1 MDKEENQTKI
11 RILGGFIRAFS
22 ALGNV
27 IVFTFTAARV
37 KQEVAKEGV
46 LPFSLF
52 FASSYS
58 FSLRSGRFG
67 FRRVPQTRES
77 YQLHSSRSPAAALLL
92 HWTATSILI
101 IAAVNAKS
109 DFEAK
114 DAKFAAYYLLTAAYA
129 YSLDVV
135 WFSVIGVAMLYLRL
149 WPGSTWRNKSP
160 VPHFIGVVAA
170 VIFAAGNLFPLI
182 AIWIPDPKVPYMSK
196 SLSGNFVPWFAS
208 QTTVFSVL
216 AGGVLYWV
224 GFRLYLYWRKS
235 VRGEVFQIDRT
246 PIFETSEEGGESD
259 DGGSRKPLLLLV
271 YEIISFHW
279 VGYKKGDEREPEQ
292 MEVTLPATEKARMS
306 GAMLQPLRI
315 NE

>member
-1 MDKEENQTKI
+1 MREKENQTKI
-11 RILGGFIRAFS
+11 KILGGFIRALS

-46 LPFSLF
+46 IPFSLF

-58 FSLRSGRFG
+58 FSLRPGRFG

-101 IAAVNAKS
+101 IAAVSAHG
-109 DFEAK
+109 DER
-114 DAKFAAYYLLTAAYA
+114 DAKFPAYYLLTAAYA
-129 YSLDVV
+129 YSLDIF

-160 VPHFIGVVAA
+160 VPHFIGIVAA
-170 VIFAAGNLFPLI
+170 IIFAAGNLFPLI
-182 AIWIPDPKVPYMSK
+182 AIWIPNPNVPYMSQTQ
-196 SLSGNFVPWFAS
+196 SQDWVPWFAS

-216 AGGVLYWV
+216 GAGVLYWA

-259 DGGSRKPLLLLV
+259 DGGSRRPLLLLV

-279 VGYKKGDEREPEQ
+279 VGYKKGDAREPEQ
-292 MEVTLPATEKARMS
+292 LELTIPATEEARMS
-306 GAMLQPLRI
+306 GAVLQPLRI